1 MKPLPITANRRRS
14 WPALLSL
21 PIVLVLTSCGLGARQ
36 TEQPKDSIKVG
47 ILHSRT
53 GTMSLSEN
61 TVAEAEL
68 LAIAEINR
76 SGGIR
81 LKQRR
86 LLIEPIEEDG
96 ASDPATFAARAARL
110 LDRNKVSVVFG
121 GWTSASRKAMLPIF
135 ESRNRMLFY
144 PLQYEGEEC
153 SANILYAGST
163 PNQQVTP
170 AIQWLKQHRGN
181 AFYLVGSDYV
191 YPRTANRQIRDQVR
205 QLDGRVVGERY
216 LPLGSEDVAPVI
228 AEIRSLL
235 PSGGVI
241 INTLNG
247 DSNVSFFKALAAQK
261 LDARHGYSVMSF
273 SVSEEEVAAIGP
285 DVMAGT
291 LASWSFFQSLP
302 TAASRQFT
310 ERFRQA
316 YGMHRVT
323 NDPAEAAYTMV
334 RLWAAAVER
343 ANSLETPALRQA
355 LIGLRLQAPQ
365 GPVAVHPNL
374 HLSKR
379 ALIGEVRS
387 DGMFRI
393 IHDAGVII
401 PRPWGSGPAAELHR
415 CDWLRRPSAAES
427 AAPAPPP
434 GSP

>member
-1 MKPLPITANRRRS
+1 MGAPQGPQANER
-14 WPALLSL
+14 
-21 PIVLVLTSCGLGARQ
+21 
-36 TEQPKDSIKVG
+36 IKVG

-68 LAIAEINR
+68 LAIAELNR

-81 LKQRR
+81 LNGRR

-96 ASDPATFAARAARL
+96 ASDPSIFAARAARL
-110 LDRNKVSVVFG
+110 IDRDRVAVVFG
-121 GWTSASRKAMLPIF
+121 GWTSASRKAMLPVF
-135 ESRNRMLFY
+135 ESRDRMLFY

-153 SANILYAGST
+153 SANVLYAGST

-170 AIQWLKQHRGN
+170 AIQWLRKHRGDE
-181 AFYLVGSDYV
+181 FYLIGSDYV
-191 YPRTANRQIRDQVR
+191 YPHTTNRQIREQLR

-216 LPLGSEDVAPVI
+216 LPLGSEEIGPVI
-228 AEIRSLL
+228 AEIRSRL
-235 PSGGVI
+235 PAGGVI

-247 DSNVSFFKALAAQK
+247 DSNVSFFKALSREG

-285 DVMAGT
+285 ASMAGS

-302 TAASRQFT
+302 SAASRQFT
-310 ERFRQA
+310 ARFQEA
-316 YGMHRVT
+316 YGLHRVT
-323 NDPAEAAYTMV
+323 NDPAEAAYLMV

-343 ANSLETPALRQA
+343 AGSLDTPALRRA

-365 GPVAVHPNL
+365 GVVEVQPNL
-374 HLSKR
+374 HLTKR
-379 ALIGEVRS
+379 ALIGEVQS
-387 DGMFRI
+387 DGMFRVV
-393 IHDAGVII
+393 HDAGVIT
-401 PRPWGSGPAAELHR
+401 PRPWGNIEATAEHR
-415 CDWLRRPSAAES
+415 CDWLRNPSATGS
-427 AAPAPPP
+427 GAPAPRP